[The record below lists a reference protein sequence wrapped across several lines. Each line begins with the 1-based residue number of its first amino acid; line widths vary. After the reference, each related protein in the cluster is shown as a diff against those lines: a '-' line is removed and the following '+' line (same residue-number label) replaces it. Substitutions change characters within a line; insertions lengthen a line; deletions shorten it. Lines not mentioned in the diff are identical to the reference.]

1 MLYASTEQR
10 NAMSQRRPGLPAREG
25 MTDRA
30 RVLTVVLDTRPPS
43 LNLQMMPVAGD
54 EIRGCVWLG
63 GFERPKENA
72 AVFGAAEEGFAIGRK
87 GHGPNFV
94 EVAFERTQMRVG
106 VGVPKL
112 NRMIPTSGGE
122 DLGRVEDV
130 IINPNS
136 GRIDFAVI
144 SYSGTSTTDT
154 SSTSPSSTTGASI
167 VFRRHFSAGFASRQV
182 PIANRRRW

>member
-1 MLYASTEQR
+1 
-10 NAMSQRRPGLPAREG
+10 
-25 MTDRA
+25 
-30 RVLTVVLDTRPPS
+30 
-43 LNLQMMPVAGD
+43 MPVAGD

-122 DLGRVEDV
+122 D
-130 IINPNS
+130 
-136 GRIDFAVI
+136 FAVGRKRGG
-144 SYSGTSTTDT
+144 SD
-154 SSTSPSSTTGASI
+154 GARMQWFF
-167 VFRRHFSAGFASRQV
+167 VFW
-182 PIANRRRW
+182 N